1 MRKEET
7 STMDV
12 KLAGAVE
19 NLWNPE
25 EAEGLSPLES
35 LAYRSNLLGSDRS
48 VANYGGGNTS
58 SKATERDHVGREIE
72 VLWVKGS
79 GGDLADIKAEGFTG
93 LKLEEISPL
102 MERDEMSDEEMVAYL
117 SRCQLDPAMPRSS
130 IETLLHAFVPYP
142 HVDHTHADATNMI
155 CAAENGEEL
164 PRECFG
170 GEARPARQA
179 RPGDVGRL
187 LRGGLQQHDKYHQPR
202 CGVRGREERRQ
213 GAFWRQENVSRTSRQ
228 TGGASG
234 GRSSHPARCRFR
246 YLAQDPAGRH
256 LRRRHRVCLRGG
268 CERAFSGGGGLPGPP
283 GTDEGSSLVGR
294 VRPGA

>member
-1 MRKEET
+1 
-7 STMDV
+7 MDV

-58 SKATERDHVGREIE
+58 SKATERDHTGREIE

-130 IETLLHAFVPYP
+130 IETLLHAFVPHP
-142 HVDHTHADATNMI
+142 CVDHTHADATNMI
-155 CAAENGEEL
+155 CAAEGGEEL
-164 PRECFG
+164 ARECFG
-170 GEARPARQA
+170 EEAVWIPYI
-179 RPGDVGRL
+179 RPGFTLSKQVGEVVRNNANVRFILLAKHGLVTWGETHEESYGRTIEAINRAAEFVASRAGEPFGGRAVEPLPSERRESLLADVL
-187 LRGGLQQHDKYHQPR
+187 PPLRGAPSS
-202 CGVRGREERRQ
+202 
-213 GAFWRQENVSRTSRQ
+213 GAVE
-228 TGGASG
+228 A
-234 GRSSHPARCRFR
+234 
-246 YLAQDPAGRH
+246 
-256 LRRRHRVCLRGG
+256 
-268 CERAFSGGGGLPGPP
+268 
-283 GTDEGSSLVGR
+283 
-294 VRPGA
+294 

>member
-1 MRKEET
+1 
-7 STMDV
+7 MDV

-25 EAEGLSPLES
+25 EAEGLSPLGS

-58 SKATERDHVGREIE
+58 SKATERDHTGREIE

-117 SRCQLDPAMPRSS
+117 SRCQIDPAMPRSS
-130 IETLLHAFVPYP
+130 IETLLHAFVPHP

-164 PRECFG
+164 ARECFG
-170 GEARPARQA
+170 EEAVWIPYIRPGFTLSKQVGEAVRNN
-179 RPGDVGRL
+179 PGAKLVL
-187 LRGGLQQHDKYHQPR
+187 LAKHGLVTWGDFS
-202 CGVRGREERRQ
+202 EESY
-213 GAFWRQENVSRTSRQ
+213 NNTIRTINRAAEFVAEKSA
-228 TGGASG
+228 GKEPFG
-234 GRSSHPARCRFR
+234 GRRMPPVSPEKRGEL
-246 YLAQDPAGRH
+246 LAAVLPTQ
-256 LRRRHRVCLRGG
+256 RG
-268 CERAFSGGGGLPGPP
+268 AVSG
-283 GTDEGSSLVGR
+283 
-294 VRPGA
+294 A